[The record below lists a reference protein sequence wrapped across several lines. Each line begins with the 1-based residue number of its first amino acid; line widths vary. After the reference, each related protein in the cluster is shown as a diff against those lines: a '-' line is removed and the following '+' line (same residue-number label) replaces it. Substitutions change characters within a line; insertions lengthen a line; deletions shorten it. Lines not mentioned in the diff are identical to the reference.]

1 MNLQNFMNLF
11 SAVWIWISTTNNH
24 QAYAPIKV
32 SSLHPFSVA
41 YPYRSSS
48 TFGPGSGPIFL
59 THLNCLGTERTL
71 LDCSSSYRYT
81 YYYSHYRDAGVR
93 CEHRRYQYS
102 GELHYTS
109 RNYCQLVILWLASKT
124 CALFQ
129 YMYIVSGRSRGGSMD
144 SMELALFWRAAFENG
159 MWKCAVWAQTVLRWS
174 SAIQP

>member
-71 LDCSSSYRYT
+71 LDCSSNYRYT

-93 CEHRRYQYS
+93 CEHRQYS
-102 GELHYTS
+102 GEIVQYNHS
-109 RNYCQLVILWLASKT
+109 SGNNIVAGINWWILLTFTCTEHSVHSCIHKYEKT
-124 CALFQ
+124 KN
-129 YMYIVSGRSRGGSMD
+129 I
-144 SMELALFWRAAFENG
+144 
-159 MWKCAVWAQTVLRWS
+159 T
-174 SAIQP
+174 P